1 MIINLALLA
10 VLAVVAV
17 AVFRGGLLQGL
28 MQYFNV
34 LLAAS
39 FATAWYETLAAY
51 LELYLADYTYFLDA
65 VAMWATFAV
74 ILVTLVTV
82 TSVIFKT
89 KVLFPPPVEL
99 AGRILI
105 GLLTGWVVVEFTALS
120 IHTAPLRNDI
130 VPMPPDRTML
140 FGLKPDRCWLWWV
153 RGSSRNGPFA
163 IPDEP
168 FDKSDDFLERHE
180 ERRKAISQDPSVQPD
195 APQEEAAVQP
205 DA

>member
-17 AVFRGGLLQGL
+17 AMFRGGLLQGL

-89 KVLFPPPVEL
+89 KVLFAPPVEL

-130 VPMPPDRTML
+130 VPMPEERSML

-168 FDKSDDFLERHE
+168 FDKSEPDDPFNFFKRHE
-180 ERRKAISQDPSVQPD
+180 ERRQTISQEESGV
-195 APQEEAAVQP
+195 PQET
-205 DA
+205 